1 MDGEPTL
8 QQRREFCNLP
18 SGSHVP
24 GYMGYCPQYK
34 YRVGKNFAQQTAE
47 LAKSTIHVHPK
58 DLIDV
63 SDVPTAHIDSVIPKP
78 TGDNK
83 YTSEMMPGYTGY
95 VPCHLYK
102 FGATY
107 RHECNECV
115 GDLVEKYKNYDSRQK
130 EFFNQAKAVAP
141 LAAQHF
147 DPGVRD
153 HLNKWTDRKQR
164 EMVLQGAHRAFTEP
178 PIPGYKGFVPR
189 FRTTDSSLGSRF
201 NVATARS
208 LNRFVDETNHH
219 FEALN
224 VDGSHSLADSCPA
237 SARAQTTTQDTGSPS
252 TLRRLYKHDGMLPR
266 YTGFLPQ
273 QRYVFGR
280 TYGDQT
286 RLLPVCSHDY
296 TCYGELVQ
304 TLRSE
309 GKTNA
314 PQSA

>member
-1 MDGEPTL
+1 MPISNVETL
-8 QQRREFCNLP
+8 L
-18 SGSHVP
+18 
-24 GYMGYCPQYK
+24 
-34 YRVGKNFAQQTAE
+34 
-47 LAKSTIHVHPK
+47 
-58 DLIDV
+58 
-63 SDVPTAHIDSVIPKP
+63 PKP

-102 FGATY
+102 FGGTY

-115 GDLVEKYKNYDSRQK
+115 AEVVDKYQHYDRGQA
-130 EFFNQAKAVAP
+130 EFFNQAKSVAP

-164 EMVLQGAHRAFTEP
+164 ELVLQGAHRAFTEP

-189 FRTTDSSLGSRF
+189 FHTTDSSLGSRF

-208 LNRFVDETNHH
+208 LHRFADETSRH

-224 VDGSHSLADSCPA
+224 LDGKHGLSDSCPA
-237 SARAQTTTQDTGSPS
+237 SARNAECGPECSTGSPAS
-252 TLRRLYKHDGMLPR
+252 LRRLFPNDGMIPR

-273 QRYVFGR
+273 HRYVFGR

-286 RLLPVCSHDY
+286 RLLPACSHDM
-296 TCYGELVQ
+296 TNYGELVD
-304 TLRSE
+304 TLRRQ
-309 GKTNA
+309 GQTNA